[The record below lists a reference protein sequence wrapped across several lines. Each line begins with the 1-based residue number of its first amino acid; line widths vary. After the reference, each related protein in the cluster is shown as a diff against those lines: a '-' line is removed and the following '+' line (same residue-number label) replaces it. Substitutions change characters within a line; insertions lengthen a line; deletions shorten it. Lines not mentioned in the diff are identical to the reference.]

1 MGRLLAWMRHAEAAW
16 EVPRDLALRRYP
28 PFVTGG
34 PLPRG
39 DVPVFCFHSLEPESY
54 GRKLEHLARNGYVTL
69 SADEYFAFLQGRF
82 APPERAV
89 VLTFDDGRSSLRT
102 IGLPLM
108 RRHGMKGIV
117 FVIPGRTLSRPGPL
131 PPTLDDVAQGRATV
145 AELLAREE
153 TQDAFLSW
161 EELHDMQRSGLIDFA
176 SHSLSHARVHTAP
189 QVATFM
195 HPGLRR
201 GYGPLDAPW
210 VRATGR
216 DLFADE
222 IALGTPLLTSQPRLS
237 DAPRFLEHPAQ
248 RAECVALVAAE
259 GGARFFERPDWEA
272 RLRRVSAGRTLTGV
286 FEPPQER
293 EQAIG
298 RELHESRR
306 LLEERLGQACLDLCY
321 PWHVAGATARR
332 LAREAG
338 YRSAWCGKVTG
349 VTITPAGGDPQRIAR
364 IGEDY
369 VELLP
374 GRGRGR
380 LRDVLR
386 AKLARRVAVARDAR
400 NTAQAATG
408 H

>member
-1 MGRLLAWMRHAEAAW
+1 MGRLRDWVRHAEAAW

-28 PFVTGG
+28 SFVTGG
-34 PLPRG
+34 ALARG
-39 DVPVFCFHSLEPESY
+39 QVPVFCFHSLEPDSF

-69 SADEYFAFLQGRF
+69 SADEYFAFLSGQLE
-82 APPERAV
+82 PPARAV

-102 IGLPLM
+102 IGLPLL
-108 RRHGMKGIV
+108 RRHGLKGIV

-131 PPTLDDVAQGRATV
+131 PATLDDVATGGVSV

-153 TQDAFLSW
+153 GEDAFLSW
-161 EELHDMQRSGLIDFA
+161 EELQDMQRSGLIDFA
-176 SHSLSHARVHTAP
+176 SHSLSHARVHVAP
-189 QVATFM
+189 QVQTFM

-222 IALGTPLLTSQPRLS
+222 IALGTPLLISAPRLS
-237 DAPRFLEHPAQ
+237 ETPRFHEDASL
-248 RAECVALVAAE
+248 RAACIALVAGE
-259 GGARFFERPDWEA
+259 GGEIFFEHRDWER
-272 RLRRVSAGRTLTGV
+272 RLRLAVAPRRVTGELESA
-286 FEPPQER
+286 QER
-293 EQAIG
+293 EQALR
-298 RELHESRR
+298 RELHEARR
-306 LLEERLGQACLDLCY
+306 QIEERLGRPCLDLCY
-321 PWHVAGATARR
+321 PWHVAGPTARR

-338 YRSAWCGKVTG
+338 YRSAWCGKVAG
-349 VTITPAGGDPQRIAR
+349 VPITPAGGDPQRIAR

-386 AKLARRVAVARDAR
+386 SKLARRVATARSVQR
-400 NTAQAATG
+400 RAAAPS